1 MGYIADELRATIA
14 RVGIDVEEPSPAQ
27 LLAIRKGLN
36 DRFIAPSE
44 EGPLW
49 ERIQEDVSVRNPD
62 AWQWI
67 SSVPLSGRA
76 VLFFE
81 EQEESAGF
89 VFNSGADV
97 VSALAESTGFEFYL
111 TDDAM
116 SFLLAFNHHDYL
128 SAAGDAAGWLRALLR
143 RGASVLGS

>member
-1 MGYIADELRATIA
+1 MGYIADELRTTIA
-14 RVGIDVEEPSPAQ
+14 RVGIAAEEPSPD
-27 LLAIRKGLN
+27 LLRAIREGLYS
-36 DRFIAPSE
+36 RFIEPSG

-49 ERIQEDVSVRNPD
+49 ERIQGDVSVRSPD

-76 VLFFE
+76 ILFFE

-89 VFNSGADV
+89 AFHSGADV
-97 VSALAESTGFEFYL
+97 VSTLAESTGFEFYL

-128 SAAGDAAGWLRALLR
+128 SATGGAAGWLRDLLR
-143 RGASVLGS
+143 RGAPALGS